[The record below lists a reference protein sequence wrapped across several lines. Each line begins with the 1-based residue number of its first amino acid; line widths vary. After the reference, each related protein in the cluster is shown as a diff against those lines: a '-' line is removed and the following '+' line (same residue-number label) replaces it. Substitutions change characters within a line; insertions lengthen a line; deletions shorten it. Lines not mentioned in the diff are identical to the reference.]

1 MTENLIRVR
10 NLSVTRNGY
19 TVFSDISF
27 DLLKSQAIN
36 IFGSNGSGKTTL
48 LKAIIG
54 LTEPSDG
61 DVENFNAETHLK
73 NSSSLVTNLV

>member
-36 IFGSNGSGKTTL
+36 IFGSN
-48 LKAIIG
+48 
-54 LTEPSDG
+54 
-61 DVENFNAETHLK
+61 
-73 NSSSLVTNLV
+73 